1 MADLALALNV
11 GSSSLKFRAA
21 PMADPETG
29 AAWGRI
35 ERIGSDGANLKITAQ
50 DATETREITVA
61 THEDAVRIAAE
72 ALTRALPDA
81 RVAAVGHRIVHGGP
95 DFTRPVE
102 IDAGV
107 LSRLETLVPL
117 APLHVPAGI
126 AGIKGAERAFDSA
139 RQIAC
144 FDTAFHAGKPW
155 VHDAFALPQQFYD
168 EGIRRYGF
176 HGISCQSITR
186 GLRAEGYP
194 LENRRVVIAHL
205 GNGASVTAVLKGR
218 GHASSMGFSTIDGLA
233 MGTRS
238 GRIDPGVLFYLHDR
252 GMTQAQI
259 EDLLYR
265 KSGLLGLSGLSNDMR
280 DLMASDDSAAVRA
293 VEYFVARA
301 VEEIARLAATMG
313 GLDTVVFCGGIGENA
328 GEIRDRIAAGLTF
341 LPGQGDGVEILTRET
356 REEEEI
362 LRAVAELCGHS

>member
-1 MADLALALNV
+1 MSGRGGGLVRNRLLGRGERAGEPEHRPLSDRAVETYLAAHALDEFLGDAEPQTGTALLAGV
-11 GSSSLKFRAA
+11 G
-21 PMADPETG
+21 
-29 AAWGRI
+29 
-35 ERIGSDGANLKITAQ
+35 
-50 DATETREITVA
+50 
-61 THEDAVRIAAE
+61 AVRLRERREDVLAERQRDADSSVDDKEPDELVLQDRLDGHDTFGVGELAGIGQEVVEDLCKPRLVGLDEHVVLGQFRLDPDAE
-72 ALTRALPDA
+72 AI
-81 RVAAVGHRIVHGGP
+81 GEQ
-95 DFTRPVE
+95 FE
-102 IDAGV
+102 IDR
-107 LSRLETLVPL
+107 RL
-117 APLHVPAGI
+117 A
-126 AGIKGAERAFDSA
+126 
-139 RQIAC
+139 
-144 FDTAFHAGKPW
+144 
-155 VHDAFALPQQFYD
+155 
-168 EGIRRYGF
+168 
-176 HGISCQSITR
+176 
-186 GLRAEGYP
+186 
-194 LENRRVVIAHL
+194 IAHL
-205 GNGASVTAVLKGR
+205 GNGASVTAVLNGR

-280 DLMASDDSAAVRA
+280 DLMASDDPAAVRA

>member
-35 ERIGSDGANLKITAQ
+35 ERIGSDGANLKISAQ
-50 DATETREITVA
+50 GATETREIPVA

-102 IDAGV
+102 IDTGV

-126 AGIKGAERAFDSA
+126 AGIKGAERAFDTA

-186 GLRAEGYP
+186 ALRAEGYGVDGINLLLNDGPASNQHVPHLHLHLIPRRAGDLPALLWRSLTRFLP
-194 LENRRVVIAHL
+194 L
-205 GNGASVTAVLKGR
+205 GR
-218 GHASSMGFSTIDGLA
+218 KRLEGHFQ
-233 MGTRS
+233 
-238 GRIDPGVLFYLHDR
+238 H
-252 GMTQAQI
+252 QA
-259 EDLLYR
+259 
-265 KSGLLGLSGLSNDMR
+265 
-280 DLMASDDSAAVRA
+280 
-293 VEYFVARA
+293 
-301 VEEIARLAATMG
+301 ARLRHA
-313 GLDTVVFCGGIGENA
+313 LA
-328 GEIRDRIAAGLTF
+328 GDL
-341 LPGQGDGVEILTRET
+341 
-356 REEEEI
+356 
-362 LRAVAELCGHS
+362 